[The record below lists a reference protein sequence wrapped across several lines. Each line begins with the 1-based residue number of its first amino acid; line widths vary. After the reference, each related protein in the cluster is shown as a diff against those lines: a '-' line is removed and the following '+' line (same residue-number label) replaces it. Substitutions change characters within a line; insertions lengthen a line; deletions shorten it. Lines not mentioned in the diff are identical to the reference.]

1 VARIAAIRP
10 ELDVH
15 LDVFG
20 VGDSQPQLAAL
31 AEELQ
36 VAGRVAFHGRVPI
49 DDVPVYVAGSD
60 IGLAPTRHDPFTDMS
75 LSTKVFEYAA
85 MGKPV
90 VASALPMV
98 ERTFPPGTV
107 AAYRPGDAEAMVAA
121 ILGLVDDPVARE
133 AATVRTMAIVRER
146 AWEREALAYVALVD
160 RLIARAPAAPPGP
173 PAPPA
178 PPAL

>member
-1 VARIAAIRP
+1 
-10 ELDVH
+10 
-15 LDVFG
+15 
-20 VGDSQPQLAAL
+20 
-31 AEELQ
+31 
-36 VAGRVAFHGRVPI
+36 
-49 DDVPVYVAGSD
+49 
-60 IGLAPTRHDPFTDMS
+60 
-75 LSTKVFEYAA
+75 
-85 MGKPV
+85 V

-178 PPAL
+178 L